1 MYVTVYI
8 ITEWFTEWKF
18 NLKKTPIFGDLY
30 GRVDGIQSSYKSPF
44 TTNLQRTLSASNCL
58 PYPAIIVESI
68 TCDILALIDD

>member
-30 GRVDGIQSSYKSPF
+30 GRVDGIQSSYVITVIGFKIRVK
-44 TTNLQRTLSASNCL
+44 RTIFLHSKIYLLDYVVKYYSKHL
-58 PYPAIIVESI
+58 
-68 TCDILALIDD
+68 